1 MRVKPALLGLSFVY
15 FYSIAAS
22 QEVENLNVESDRILH
37 HDLKV
42 FLDPESRQ
50 ISVEDVITLPEN
62 LAKNTVQFSLNSD
75 LSINNSSHD
84 VSILTNTGPNSYDE
98 SNATG
103 TSIANT
109 NTYALV
115 GSNRTSQIKLNYSGS
130 IYDLAEQDSEEYAQS
145 FSETSGIIDEL
156 GVYLNYASV
165 WVPLFGD
172 SFITFEM
179 EVKFADSA
187 PGWKVVSQGDR
198 NGVNGWRSDDPM
210 DCLLYTSPSPRDK
223 RQSRMPSSA

>member
-1 MRVKPALLGLSFVY
+1 MYFSIQLRLG
-15 FYSIAAS
+15 
-22 QEVENLNVESDRILH
+22 QEVENLNVESDRFTSRF
-37 HDLKV
+37 KV

-115 GSNRTSQIKLNYSGS
+115 GSNRDKANKIKL
-130 IYDLAEQDSEEYAQS
+130 
-145 FSETSGIIDEL
+145 
-156 GVYLNYASV
+156 
-165 WVPLFGD
+165 
-172 SFITFEM
+172 
-179 EVKFADSA
+179 
-187 PGWKVVSQGDR
+187 
-198 NGVNGWRSDDPM
+198 
-210 DCLLYTSPSPRDK
+210 
-223 RQSRMPSSA
+223 

>member
-22 QEVENLNVESDRILH
+22 QEVESLNVESDRILH

-42 FLDPESRQ
+42 SLDPESRQ

-62 LAKNTVQFSLNSD
+62 LAKNIVQFSLNSD
-75 LSINNSSHD
+75 LSINDSSHD
-84 VSILTNTGPNSYDE
+84 VSILTNTDLNSYDE
-98 SNATG
+98 SNATA

-115 GSNRTSQIKLNYSGS
+115 GSDRTSQIKLNYSGS

-145 FSETSGIIDEL
+145 F
-156 GVYLNYASV
+156 
-165 WVPLFGD
+165 
-172 SFITFEM
+172 
-179 EVKFADSA
+179 
-187 PGWKVVSQGDR
+187 
-198 NGVNGWRSDDPM
+198 
-210 DCLLYTSPSPRDK
+210 
-223 RQSRMPSSA
+223 